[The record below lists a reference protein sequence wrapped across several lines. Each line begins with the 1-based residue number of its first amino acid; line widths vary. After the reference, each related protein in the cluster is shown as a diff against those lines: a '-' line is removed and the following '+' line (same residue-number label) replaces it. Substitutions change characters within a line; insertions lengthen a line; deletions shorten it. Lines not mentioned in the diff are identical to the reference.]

1 MLKVLLSI
9 IVLLTAFP
17 SQAGVTN
24 KYILEQGY
32 FEDKTNA
39 LSLDQVR
46 DERFTPYTGWL
57 AKGYKSSTYW
67 IKLNIRSS
75 DHDLVLRVRP
85 AFAET
90 IQLYD
95 AQDADSKRVTGAKY
109 PWKESDI
116 QSYNHNFKLRPFEQE
131 REIYLRIKSNR
142 SYMLSLDVL
151 PISEYLEGDHI
162 EGLLYTGYIVF
173 TLTLGLGLLGAWL
186 ANRELVIGMF
196 AIQQFFAFFHTL
208 FVVGY
213 ARVFLDRYIDVSTLN
228 FLSYVIVVSYPFIG
242 ILANKLLFEE
252 YGLKHTYRY
261 IFNGLSIA
269 SLLVISLLFFG
280 HINESLRFNAQLV
293 MATIGTFCLT
303 AWFGTLGSRN
313 HKNINLPINVLRAYY
328 TLNIFMWS
336 ISILPLLGVVQGED
350 LTMQAYLFYNVLSG
364 LIFFLLLQYRARA
377 IMKNEILKA
386 AALKKEAESEKFRR
400 EDQAKLMAM
409 LTHEIRTP
417 LSVLKLVVDR
427 KVTGS
432 DLEEFANRAVS
443 NIDSIIDK
451 CIQLDQLDLNTLAF
465 NKVSFNFSELLKTV
479 LSETHIE
486 KHFLI
491 VDDENI
497 VINSDRDIVRVIIS
511 NLIFN
516 ATKYSKSQSD
526 IVISNVIEG
535 NEQQSKL
542 KFSIQNEIGSNGAP
556 DPSLVFDKYYRGSA
570 AIKISGSGLGLFLV
584 RELTHALGGDVKC
597 YVNQNSITFTVWIP
611 I

>member
-386 AALKKEAESEKFRR
+386 AALKKRQSLRNFVER
-400 EDQAKLMAM
+400 
-409 LTHEIRTP
+409 IR
-417 LSVLKLVVDR
+417 
-427 KVTGS
+427 
-432 DLEEFANRAVS
+432 
-443 NIDSIIDK
+443 
-451 CIQLDQLDLNTLAF
+451 
-465 NKVSFNFSELLKTV
+465 
-479 LSETHIE
+479 
-486 KHFLI
+486 
-491 VDDENI
+491 
-497 VINSDRDIVRVIIS
+497 
-511 NLIFN
+511 
-516 ATKYSKSQSD
+516 QS
-526 IVISNVIEG
+526 
-535 NEQQSKL
+535 
-542 KFSIQNEIGSNGAP
+542 
-556 DPSLVFDKYYRGSA
+556 
-570 AIKISGSGLGLFLV
+570 
-584 RELTHALGGDVKC
+584 
-597 YVNQNSITFTVWIP
+597 
-611 I
+611 